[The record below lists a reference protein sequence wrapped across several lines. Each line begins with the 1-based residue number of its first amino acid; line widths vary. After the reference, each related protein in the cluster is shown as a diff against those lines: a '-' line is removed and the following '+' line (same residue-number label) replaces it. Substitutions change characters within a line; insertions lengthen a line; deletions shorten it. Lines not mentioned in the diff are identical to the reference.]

1 MIGYMKRILVT
12 GASGFISSYLIEQ
25 LKKLDYEV
33 FLTDIRS
40 GQFKLDCK
48 CDINS
53 LALDKFISRIV
64 PNTIIHLAAQTHVV
78 TSFENPTL
86 DLESNVK
93 GTVNII
99 KSALKVGCKNFIYLN
114 SAGAIY
120 DYSKDFPATEETAV
134 KPISPYGIS
143 KLMAE
148 NYLQVLAENRNLSW
162 TSLALS
168 NVYGS
173 IKRNP
178 KGVIFNFYQDLKL
191 KRDSNLWGEDSSRDF
206 VYIDDVVKAILL
218 AIESPQNCRINI
230 SSATETKVSLV
241 FDLLSEILGIEGH
254 LILNEMRSGEILRSS
269 VSNNK
274 ANQLLNWRPEID
286 FRHGLELSVLEN
298 QV

>member
-64 PNTIIHLAAQTHVV
+64 PDTIIHLAAQTHVV

-99 KSALKVGCKNFIYLN
+99 QSALKVGCENFIYLN

-148 NYLQVLAENRNLSW
+148 SYLQILAKNGNLSW

-173 IKRNP
+173 I
-178 KGVIFNFYQDLKL
+178 IFNFYQDLKL
-191 KRDSNLWGEDSSRDF
+191 MRDSNLWGEDSSRDF
-206 VYIDDVVKAILL
+206 VYVDDVVKAILL

-230 SSATETKVSLV
+230 SSAKETKVSLV
-241 FDLLSEILGIEGH
+241 FDLLSEILGVKGN

-269 VSNNK
+269 VSNSK
-274 ANQLLNWRPEID
+274 AKQLLNWRPEID
-286 FRHGLELSVLEN
+286 FRHGLELSVSEN
-298 QV
+298 QA